1 MKLLALDLG
10 DIHTGTALTDAIGM
24 FAHPYKT
31 IPTKDIENFIE
42 ALLKTEQI
50 STIIVGYPKTL
61 KGEISAQTQKIIN
74 LKEKLEEKFK
84 NQKWIL
90 WDERLSSKQAEKF
103 KKTSN
108 KEDKMKL
115 HSIAAAIIL
124 SSYLEYLLVKRSI
137 QDL

>member
-31 IPTKDIENFIE
+31 VPTEDIENFIE
-42 ALLKTEQI
+42 DLLKKEQI

-61 KGEISAQTQKIIN
+61 KGQISAQTQKIIN

-103 KKTSN
+103 KKSSN

-115 HSIAAAIIL
+115 HSIAATIIL